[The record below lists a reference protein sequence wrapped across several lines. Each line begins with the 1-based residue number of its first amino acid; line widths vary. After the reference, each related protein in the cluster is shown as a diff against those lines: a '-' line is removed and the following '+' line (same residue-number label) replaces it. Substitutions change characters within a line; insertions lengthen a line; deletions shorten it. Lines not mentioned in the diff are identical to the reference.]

1 MRLKIKSRYSDVLSY
16 TEELRGS
23 RSRSRYLKK
32 SLRIVSSFCSASINV
47 STLPHVH
54 NDSLKVAYQQ
64 PSLNISSLAF
74 PDATHQITN
83 ASPPLMV
90 SCEPH
95 WEQSF
100 QPALSSSF
108 NEHLIGPSAAPW
120 EAIDMDWS
128 GLDTGFLEDD
138 QQTAE
143 NLV

>member
-1 MRLKIKSRYSDVLSY
+1 MSY

-54 NDSLKVAYQQ
+54 HDSLKVSYQQ

-108 NEHLIGPSAAPW
+108 NEHLTDSSAAPW